1 MSFDTLAPHYRWME
15 FLLAGDK
22 LQRCRTAFL
31 PEVTG
36 ARNILILGEGN
47 GRFLAACRRALP
59 NANITCVDSSG
70 RMLAIA
76 RKRLEQSG
84 EDLKS
89 IEFVTT
95 DALTWPAPRNCF
107 DLIVTHFFLDCF
119 QAGELK
125 SLIASLAH
133 AATGQAAWLLADFQ
147 MPVSGFSRYRAA
159 VIHRAMYLFF
169 RFATGLSARRLA
181 NPDEFLRAHDFAL
194 CQRRVS
200 DWGLL
205 RTDCWVRGKGVG

>member
-1 MSFDTLAPHYRWME
+1 ME

-31 PEVTG
+31 DEVAG

-59 NANITCVDSSG
+59 NANVTCVDSSN

-84 EDLKS
+84 GDPER

-95 DALTWPAPRNCF
+95 DALAWPAPPNSF

-119 QAGELK
+119 QTGELK
-125 SLIASLAH
+125 ILIASLAR
-133 AATGQAAWLLADFQ
+133 AATGRAVWLLADFQ
-147 MPVSGFSRYRAA
+147 VPASGFGRYRAA
-159 VIHRAMYLFF
+159 AIHRAMYLFF
-169 RFATGLSARRLA
+169 RLATGLSARSLA
-181 NPDEFLRAHDFAL
+181 NPDRFLRAHNFNL
-194 CQRRVS
+194 RERRVS

-205 RTDCWVRGKGVG
+205 RTDCWVRGSGAG